1 MSTTFPT
8 TKQTIPNPTATDL
21 LENASPTLDHDYQHA
36 TINDTVEA
44 LEDKVG
50 IDGSVVTTSHSY
62 KLALITGANQAVS
75 TDGTGQTLTNIT
87 LTNPQMNFG
96 GDATGDMYYRSALGT
111 TARLPIGTAGQIIQT
126 SVAGIPEWT
135 SNPSAADAS
144 TTVKGVV
151 EEATQAEVIAGTATG
166 GTGAR
171 LFVNPSTLISS
182 LTSIIPS
189 VADISLPAGET
200 ITAGQAVYLG
210 YYQTGSAI
218 SYDNK
223 NIFSDSWSGTS
234 TPISNSFTVGNNS
247 NRVLIVSFGSDFAAG
262 GVGSVSAISYGGV
275 PMTLLQSSSANIEGG
290 LFYLVNPTVG
300 ANNLT
305 YTVTSGAGPNN
316 GKIAVQVYSIY
327 NATYSTSN
335 KAVTSQTS
343 ITEVIP
349 TYGDCI
355 GFAFKGGNPGSA
367 TQTSNELTNNT
378 QSGNDTRLGYFSG
391 ISDIID
397 VGGSSSITFNPG
409 TYSTYDQIYSISFTP
424 ANAPTTGYAKL
435 ATASNAYLG
444 TTDRYVKFLGFATT
458 SASVTQT
465 VYIKTDGYV
474 SGLSGLSTN
483 SLYYL
488 SNTKGAVATSA
499 GTNSKKIGIALS
511 ATTLLMK
518 DSI

>member
-1 MSTTFPT
+1 MSINFPT
-8 TKQTIPNPTATDL
+8 TLDSFANPVGTDL
-21 LENASPTLDHDYQHA
+21 LENANNALDHDRQHSDA
-36 TINDTVEA
+36 NDAIEA
-44 LEDKVG
+44 LEAKVG
-50 IDGSVVTTSHSY
+50 INGSAVTSTHDY
-62 KLALITGANQAVS
+62 KLSSIPDGQKALSSGTSTQSITGL
-75 TDGTGQTLTNIT
+75 TLVNPIFT
-87 LTNPQMNFG
+87 LG
-96 GDATGDMYYRSALGT
+96 SDATGDMFYRNSGGAI
-111 TARLPIGTAGQIIQT
+111 ARLPIGTSGQIIQT

-135 SNPSAADAS
+135 ANPAAADAS

-247 NRVLIVSFGSDFAAG
+247 NRILVVSFGSDFSSG
-262 GVGSVSAISYGGV
+262 GVGSVASISYGGV
-275 PMTLLQSSSANIEGG
+275 PMTPLQSSSAGIEGG

-305 YTVTSGAGPNN
+305 YTVTSAG
-316 GKIAVQVYSIY
+316 GGYTGRIAVQVYSIY

-355 GFAFKGGNPGSA
+355 GFAFKGGAPGSA
-367 TQTSNELTNNT
+367 TQTSSELPNNN

-391 ISDIID
+391 MSDIID

-424 ANAPTTGYAKL
+424 VNAPTTGYAKL

>member
-1 MSTTFPT
+1 MAINFPT
-8 TKQTIPNPTATDL
+8 SLDTFSNPTGTDL
-21 LENASPTLDHDYQHA
+21 LENATAALDHDVQHSNA
-36 TINDTVEA
+36 NDAIEA
-44 LEDKVG
+44 LEAKVG
-50 IDGSVVTTSHSY
+50 VTSSAVTTSHDY
-62 KLALITGANQAVS
+62 KLSAVTGSAKALTSGTSTQTVS
-75 TDGTGQTLTNIT
+75 GLTLTSPVINVT
-87 LTNPQMNFG
+87 S
-96 GDATGDMYYRSALGT
+96 DATGDLYYRNSGGALT
-111 TARLPIGTAGQIIQT
+111 RLPIGTSGQILDV
-126 SVAGIPEWT
+126 SAGGIPEWVA
-135 SNPSAADAS
+135 NPSVSDAS
-144 TTVKGVV
+144 TTVKGSV
-151 EEATQAEVIAGTATG
+151 EEATQAEIIAGTAAG

-234 TPISNSFTVGNNS
+234 TAISNSFTVGNNS

-424 ANAPTTGYAKL
+424 VNAPTTGYAKL

-488 SNTKGAVATSA
+488 SNTKGAIGTSA

>member
-247 NRVLIVSFGSDFAAG
+247 NRILVVSFGSDFSSG
-262 GVGSVSAISYGGV
+262 GVGSVASISYGGV
-275 PMTLLQSSSANIEGG
+275 PMTPLQSSSAGIEGG

-305 YTVTSGAGPNN
+305 YTVTSAG
-316 GKIAVQVYSIY
+316 GGYTGRIAVQVYSIY

-355 GFAFKGGNPGSA
+355 GFAFKGGAPGSA
-367 TQTSNELTNNT
+367 TQTSSELPNNN
-378 QSGNDTRLGYFSG
+378 QSGNNTRLGYFSG
-391 ISDIID
+391 MSDIID

-424 ANAPTTGYAKL
+424 VNAPTTGYAKL

-488 SNTKGAVATSA
+488 SNTKGVVATSA

>member
-247 NRVLIVSFGSDFAAG
+247 NRILVVSFGSDFSSG
-262 GVGSVSAISYGGV
+262 GVGSVASISYGGV
-275 PMTLLQSSSANIEGG
+275 PMTPLQSSSAGIEGG

-305 YTVTSGAGPNN
+305 YTVTSAG
-316 GKIAVQVYSIY
+316 GGYTGRIAVQVYSIY

-355 GFAFKGGNPGSA
+355 GFAFKGGAPGSA
-367 TQTSNELTNNT
+367 TQTSSELPNNN
-378 QSGNDTRLGYFSG
+378 QSGNNTRLGYFSG
-391 ISDIID
+391 MSDIID

-424 ANAPTTGYAKL
+424 VNAPTTGYAKL

>member
-378 QSGNDTRLGYFSG
+378 QSGNNTRLGYFSG

-409 TYSTYDQIYSISFTP
+409 TYNTYDQIYSISFTP
-424 ANAPTTGYAKL
+424 VNAPTTGYAKL

-488 SNTKGAVATSA
+488 SDTKGAVATSA